1 MRLRYAVA
9 AAATTLI
16 GAGTAALAAGRYGSG
31 FALNPSVAG
40 PAPESLITVHS
51 VTPDRV
57 VLTRTPASERPG
69 VYGLTGA
76 GVHATVGQVLAAGG
90 HWVTRALTRVDKG
103 TLDAGAFIRMTPQ
116 AYTGDP
122 RTARGLDFTD
132 VLVPGELGPLPAWY
146 LPGARATWVIAVH
159 GVGATREQTLPV
171 LPALHRFRLP
181 VLVPSY
187 RNDPGAPASPD
198 GIGHLGATE
207 WHDLDAAMRYAIGH
221 GAARLVLYGWS
232 SGAAMALRAL
242 HRSPTAG
249 KVTGL
254 ILDSPVLDWRS
265 TVTAA
270 VRSRGL
276 PSALTP
282 LAVRAAEGRTG
293 LRGARHADAG
303 AGTGPYAGTDSGSG
317 AGAEAAVPT
326 GPRVPTL
333 IVHGPDDVF
342 APWSASR
349 ALADRYPDKVALRP
363 VSGAA
368 HTAMWNADPEAYEET
383 LRRFL
388 TPLM

>member
-9 AAATTLI
+9 AAATTVV
-16 GAGTAALAAGRYGSG
+16 GAGAAALAAGRYGSG
-31 FALNPSVAG
+31 FALNPAVAG
-40 PAPESLITVHS
+40 PAPESLITVRS
-51 VTPDRV
+51 VTPDEV

-76 GVHATVGQVLAAGG
+76 GVHATVGPVVAVGDRG
-90 HWVTRALTRVDKG
+90 HSVTRTLTRVDKG
-103 TLDAGAFIRMTPQ
+103 SLAAGAFVRMTPQ

-122 RTARGLDFTD
+122 RGARGLDFAEPQ
-132 VLVPGELGPLPAWY
+132 VPGELGPMPAWY
-146 LPGARATWVIAVH
+146 LPGARSTWVIAVH
-159 GVGATREQTLPV
+159 GVGATREQALSV

-198 GIGHLGATE
+198 RIGHLGATE
-207 WHDLDAAMRYAIGH
+207 WRDLDAAMRFAVEH
-221 GAARLVLYGWS
+221 GARGLVLYGWS

-242 HRSPTAG
+242 HRSPVAG
-249 KVTGL
+249 KVVGL
-254 ILDSPVLDWRS
+254 VLDSPVLDWRA

-270 VRSRGL
+270 VRSRRL
-276 PSALTP
+276 PRVLTP

-293 LRGARHADAG
+293 LRGTRH
-303 AGTGPYAGTDSGSG
+303 T
-317 AGAEAAVPT
+317 EAAAEPAVPAGLT
-326 GPRVPTL
+326 VPTL
-333 IVHGPDDVF
+333 IVHGPDDTF

-349 ALADRYPDKVALRP
+349 ALADRYPGKVALHP
-363 VSGAA
+363 VPGAA
-368 HTAMWNADPEAYEET
+368 HTAMWNADPAVYEET

>member
-9 AAATTLI
+9 AAATTVV
-16 GAGTAALAAGRYGSG
+16 GAGAAALAAGRYGSG
-31 FALNPSVAG
+31 FALKPSVAG

-51 VTPDRV
+51 VTPDEV
-57 VLTRTPASERPG
+57 VLSRTAASERPG

-76 GVHATVGQVLAAGG
+76 GVHATVGPVVAVGERG
-90 HWVTRALTRVDKG
+90 HSVTRTLTRVDKG
-103 TLDAGAFIRMTPQ
+103 SLAAGAFVRMTPQ

-122 RTARGLDFTD
+122 RTARGLDFGE
-132 VLVPGELGPLPAWY
+132 VPVTGELGPMPAWY
-146 LPGARATWVIAVH
+146 LPGDRSTWVIAVH
-159 GVGATREQTLPV
+159 GVGATREQVLPV

-207 WHDLDAAMRYAIGH
+207 WRDLDAAMRYAVER
-221 GAARLVLYGWS
+221 GASGLVLYGWS
-232 SGAAMALRAL
+232 SGAAMALRSL
-242 HRSPTAG
+242 HGSSVAG
-249 KVTGL
+249 KVVGL
-254 ILDSPVLDWRS
+254 VLDSPVLDWRS

-276 PSALTP
+276 PRLLTP

-293 LRGARHADAG
+293 LHGTRPAG
-303 AGTGPYAGTDSGSG
+303 PAAESAGSVES
-317 AGAEAAVPT
+317 AVPD
-326 GPRVPTL
+326 GLDVPTL
-333 IVHGPDDVF
+333 IVHGPDDTF

-349 ALADRYPDKVALRP
+349 ALADRYPGKVTLRAVP
-363 VSGAA
+363 GAA
-368 HTAMWNADPEAYEET
+368 HTAMWNAGPELYEET

>member
-9 AAATTLI
+9 AAATLVV

-31 FALNPSVAG
+31 FALKPAIAG
-40 PAPESLITVHS
+40 PAPEGLITVHS
-51 VTPDRV
+51 VTGDRV
-57 VLTRTPASERPG
+57 VLTRTPAAERPG

-76 GVHATVGQVLAAGG
+76 GVHATVGRVVAENG
-90 HWVTRALTRVDKG
+90 HSVTRVLLRVDKG
-103 TLDAGAFIRMTPQ
+103 ALDAGVFVRMTPQ

-122 RTARGLDFTD
+122 RTAHGLEFTETM
-132 VLVPGELGPLPAWY
+132 VPGELGMLPAWY
-146 LPGARATWVIAVH
+146 LPGARATWVLAVH
-159 GVGATREQTLPV
+159 GVGATREQVLPV
-171 LPALHRFRLP
+171 LPALHGFRLP
-181 VLVPSY
+181 VLVPTY
-187 RNDPGAPASPD
+187 RNDSGAPASPD

-207 WHDLDAAMRYAIGH
+207 WHDLDAAMRYAVEH

-232 SGAAMALRAL
+232 SGAVMALRAL
-242 HRSPTAG
+242 HRSPAAG

-265 TVTAA
+265 TVNAA

-276 PSALTP
+276 PGALTP

-293 LRGARHADAG
+293 VRAARHTAAD
-303 AGTGPYAGTDSGSG
+303 T
-317 AGAEAAVPT
+317 EAAVPVR
-326 GPRVPTL
+326 PHVPTL
-333 IVHGPDDVF
+333 IVHGPDDDF

-349 ALADRYPDKVALRP
+349 ALADRYPDKVSLRQ
-363 VSGAA
+363 VSGAG
-368 HTAMWNADPEAYEET
+368 HTAMWNADPKEYEET